1 MKKHLLNWLAVS
13 SYSIQSLDQCITKC
27 RRFIRFNTIISLAF
41 STVSGSLSITS
52 YTKNNLVVNVLLTFC
67 SFTVVII
74 GSIIKVYQYQE
85 RLENYIKIKQDWIN
99 FASGLST
106 ELTLKR
112 EPYESIIN
120 NHKNKYNQLLQT
132 DYEIFGDIKKN
143 LKLNNDIETGIIPKS
158 KGIRVHD
165 ILLHVAKNEEDVQEN
180 PEIETHSIK

>member
-1 MKKHLLNWLAVS
+1 M
-13 SYSIQSLDQCITKC
+13 
-27 RRFIRFNTIISLAF
+27 
-41 STVSGSLSITS
+41 
-52 YTKNNLVVNVLLTFC
+52 VVNILLTFC

-74 GSIIKVYQYQE
+74 GSVIKVYQYQE
-85 RLENYIKIKQDWIN
+85 RLENYIKVKQDWIN

-132 DYEIFGDIKKN
+132 DYEIFGDIKKK
-143 LKLNNDIETGIIPKS
+143 LKLNNDIESGIIPKS